1 MCVCG
6 FGGLQ
11 PPTKFYFSKTF
22 PETASVPVDYK
33 CLFSAT
39 SVFCFLAVMDLA
51 VAAASRRVA
60 APVLEEDFMV
70 LWMQVRFLFSEAEV
84 SMHLS

>member
-1 MCVCG
+1 MCV
-6 FGGLQ
+6 GLGAYNLR
-11 PPTKFYFSKTF
+11 PNFIL
-22 PETASVPVDYK
+22 AR
-33 CLFSAT
+33 LFLKRHLFQLIT
-39 SVFCFLAVMDLA
+39 SVCFQQPVSCFLAVMDLA

-60 APVLEEDFMV
+60 APVLEEDFVV